1 MSIRVT
7 NLRKLNKRFDKVAD
21 RVGVSVVTLQKKLAF
36 DIFADLVEQT
46 PVDTG
51 RAMNNWNISV
61 GTVDRSVTDSG
72 GSPGGIQ
79 GAKEGIAAASLAGLQ
94 PFSTVWISNSLPYI
108 TFLNEGSSDQAPSGF
123 VERSINNNLASLAVA
138 L

>member
-1 MSIRVT
+1 MSIRVR
-7 NLRKLNKRFDKVAD
+7 NLNKLNKNFDRIAD

-36 DIFADLVEQT
+36 DIFADIVEQT

-61 GTVDRSVTDSG
+61 GTVDGSVTEEG

-79 GAKEGIAAASLAGLQ
+79 SAKEGIAAASLAGLH

-108 TFLNEGSSDQAPSGF
+108 VFLNEGSSDQAPSGF
-123 VERSINNNLASLAVA
+123 VERSIRNNLSSLTVV

>member
-7 NLRKLNKRFDKVAD
+7 NLRQLDAD
-21 RVGVSVVTLQKKLAF
+21 LDRIAESLGIPVVLVQKKLAF
-36 DIFADLVEQT
+36 DIFADIVADT

-51 RAMNNWNISV
+51 RAMNNWNMSISIPDASITDRGGDAV
-61 GTVDRSVTDSG
+61 TVQSVKS
-72 GSPGGIQ
+72 IQ
-79 GAKEGIAAASLAGLQ
+79 AAQNLAALR

-108 TFLNEGSSDQAPSGF
+108 GFLNEGSSDQAPRNF
-123 VERSINNNLASLAVA
+123 VEKNVLNNLASIQVL

>member
-1 MSIRVT
+1 MSIQVR
-7 NLRKLNKRFDKVAD
+7 NLNKLNKRFDKVAE
-21 RVGVSVVTLQKKLAF
+21 RLGLSVVTVQKKIAF

-61 GTVDRSVTDSG
+61 GTADRSVKEEG
-72 GSPGGIQ
+72 GSPAGIQ
-79 GAKEGIAAASLAGLQ
+79 GAKEGIAAATLAGLK

-108 TFLNEGSSDQAPSGF
+108 VFLNEGSSDQAPSGF
-123 VERSINNNLASLAVA
+123 VERSIKNNLASLTVV